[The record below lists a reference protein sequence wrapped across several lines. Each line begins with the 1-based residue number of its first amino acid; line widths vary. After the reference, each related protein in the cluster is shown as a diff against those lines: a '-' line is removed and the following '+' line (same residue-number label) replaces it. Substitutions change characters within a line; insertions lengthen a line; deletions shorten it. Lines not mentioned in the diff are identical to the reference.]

1 MKNRFLLPAFLCALF
16 SSCAAQNLNISVEN
30 NSTDYQAPQ
39 VFYWVNNNTGAEIK
53 NIEWSLNG
61 VYFYTADLP
70 VDGDHLDLFD
80 FAKKDGTRYD
90 YFSVKPIEL
99 KAKCS
104 KGRYSV
110 KFDDIPFDFGAVL
123 PIVDEYKAE
132 TVVYSWT
139 SPFEIKTNNADGA
152 AVSAAVVLGYKLDDK
167 ATSTDIK
174 AHDVEISVYLRQFFT
189 KKTTSELSPKNEDN
203 LKMEIRNGINDFIL
217 SSSKI
222 RAVGFQSLDIKPN

>member
-1 MKNRFLLPAFLCALF
+1 MKNRFLLLAFLFALF
-16 SSCAAQNLNISVEN
+16 SSCTAQNLNISVEN
-30 NSTDYQAPQ
+30 NSIDYQAPQ

-53 NIEWSLNG
+53 NLEWSLNG

-90 YFSVKPIEL
+90 YYAVKPIEL

-110 KFDDIPFDFGAVL
+110 KFDDISFDFGAVL
-123 PIVDEYKAE
+123 PVVDEYKADA
-132 TVVYSWT
+132 VVYSWT
-139 SPFEIKTNNADGA
+139 SDYEIKTNNADGA
-152 AVSAAVVLGYKLDDK
+152 GVTVAVVLGYRLDDK
-167 ATSTDIK
+167 ATSTEII
-174 AHDVEISVYLRQFFT
+174 ARDVELREYLRHFFMG
-189 KKTTSELSPKNEDN
+189 KTSAELSPKNEDN
-203 LKMEIRNGINDFIL
+203 LGMEIRNGINDFIL

-222 RAVGFQSLDIKPN
+222 RAVDIKSLDIQ